1 MGVASSI
8 GQRRNR
14 VPTSKTSSSLP
25 VLVVGAG
32 PAGLICALALR
43 KSGIPVRIIEQSLEH
58 HVGTRGAGIMPRSLE
73 LLQALGV
80 LPELQRL
87 RGLEAPPMQ
96 FYRLPG
102 GTEVSSTAPGLMEKM
117 DPVPSK
123 PFNSMWF
130 ISQAVLEEVLRK
142 ELNTYGCK
150 VELGTSLLDFQQDR
164 DGVTANLSISETNS
178 QESFRASFL
187 VGADGAKGV
196 TRKLL
201 KCSFLGET
209 KDDNGIL
216 VGNVVIEN
224 LSTEV
229 WHLWKPSPYLFSLRP
244 YDREHKK
251 FVITVTGLS
260 DEVGQ
265 GADAEKFESLFRES
279 IGRSDVTFGEFEWL
293 SYFKPN
299 MRVVDKM
306 SEGRVFLAGD
316 SAHVHS
322 PHGGQGLNTGIQDSF
337 NLSWKL
343 ALVHKGRSPISLLA
357 SYNEERLPVVA
368 EMLKQVTGLYNKSDG
383 DASAQTAARGKHLF
397 MLGINYRW
405 SSIVVDKCSATQTP
419 VEILKDRAYLG
430 WDDELKAGD
439 RAPECPNLRLGERR
453 TSLFHLLTPKKHTV
467 LVFVGEDLNG
477 GLTQR
482 ILSVLR
488 SKFTKDTTDVFLV
501 GSGTVSSSASFP
513 SLLDENGLARTAYQA
528 AQATNG
534 RPLVVIIRPDGII
547 GAMGDSDE
555 VLKGYSTLVFKSG

>member
-1 MGVASSI
+1 M
-8 GQRRNR
+8 
-14 VPTSKTSSSLP
+14 SSSLP

-43 KSGIPVRIIEQSLEH
+43 KSAIPVRIIEQSSKY

-87 RGLEAPPMQ
+87 RGLEAPSMQ

-102 GTEVSSTAPGLMEKM
+102 GTEVLSTAPGLMEKM
-117 DPVPSK
+117 DPVASK
-123 PFNSMWF
+123 PFNTMWF
-130 ISQAVLEEVLRK
+130 ISQAVLEEVLRD
-142 ELNTYGCK
+142 ELRKYDCE
-150 VELGTSLLDFQQDR
+150 VELGTSLLGFQQDP
-164 DGVTANLSISETNS
+164 DGVTANLSISGNDN

-187 VGADGAKGV
+187 VGADGAKGA

-244 YDREHKK
+244 YDRERKK

-260 DEVGQ
+260 DEVGK
-265 GADAEKFESLFRES
+265 GADAEKFKLLFREFTERGD
-279 IGRSDVTFGEFEWL
+279 IIFGEFEWL

-343 ALVHKGRSPISLLA
+343 ALVHKNRSPISLLA

-383 DASAQTAARGKHLF
+383 DASAQRAAPARGKHLF

-405 SSIVVDKCSATQTP
+405 SPIVVDKRSATQIP

-439 RAPECPNLRLGERR
+439 RAPECPGLMLGEER
-453 TSLFHLLTPKKHTV
+453 TSLFHLLTPTKHTV
-467 LVFVGEDLNG
+467 LVFVGGDLND

-482 ILSVLR
+482 ILGVLR
-488 SKFTKDTTDVFLV
+488 SDFTEDTTDVFLV
-501 GSGTVSSSASFP
+501 GSKTVSPSSAPFP
-513 SLLDENGLARTAYQA
+513 SLLDENGHARTAY
-528 AQATNG
+528 QATNG
-534 RPLVVIIRPDGII
+534 RPLVVVIRPDGII
-547 GAMGDSDE
+547 GAMGETDA
-555 VLKGYSTLVFKSG
+555 VLKGYSTLVFKSH